1 MIEKRSHG
9 AIVVEA
15 IQPCGSGRMSRDIF
29 ADVRGLV
36 ALLLREGLKA
46 EAHALSDAVES
57 GSTGT
62 EILMALR
69 WHLRQIVASAELRT
83 PVLRQL
89 VRELEEDVGAALGS

>member
-1 MIEKRSHG
+1 MIKKRSHG

-15 IQPCGSGRMSRDIF
+15 IQPSGSDRMSRDIF

-36 ALLLREGLKA
+36 AP
-46 EAHALSDAVES
+46 
-57 GSTGT
+57 
-62 EILMALR
+62 
-69 WHLRQIVASAELRT
+69 SAELRT